1 MRQTEYGRFLHAFDL
16 VQLVFDFFWIN
27 IETPADDQVFAPADD
42 GKVALLVTACQIT
55 GDEKSIFTKFLLGFL
70 RKFPVTLKNIGTFDF
85 QGADFPILEFFP
97 GLITN
102 SDRRPSTSS
111 FPDIRLMCRTNP

>member
-1 MRQTEYGRFLHAFDL
+1 MRQTENGRFLHAFDL

-27 IETPADDQVFAPADD
+27 IEAPADDQVFAPADD
-42 GKVALLVTACQIT
+42 VKVTLLVAACQIT

-97 GLITN
+97 GLITHSGRN
-102 SDRRPSTSS
+102 AV
-111 FPDIRLMCRTNP
+111 